1 VTNSITDYQKNISEL
16 HNYIFS
22 TLRYYRKNSNFS
34 QVDIAKVI
42 KVSYQ
47 QYQKYESGKDRLP
60 AIYLHLILEK
70 LQISY
75 ERFFSADATD
85 KKNNY
90 IKQQRL
96 LENFINLGAREK
108 EIITGMLKILSQKSN
123 SSNL

>member
-1 VTNSITDYQKNISEL
+1 MTNNITDYQKNISEL
-16 HNYIFS
+16 HKYIFS
-22 TLRYYRKNSNFS
+22 TLKYYRKSSNFS
-34 QVDIAKVI
+34 QNDIAKVI

-75 ERFFSADATD
+75 EKFFGTEV
-85 KKNNY
+85 NNITNVY
-90 IKQQRL
+90 LKQPHL
-96 LENFINLGAREK
+96 IENFTSLGAREK
-108 EIITGMLKILSQKSN
+108 EIITGMMKILSNKN

>member
-1 VTNSITDYQKNISEL
+1 VTNDITDYQKNISEL
-16 HNYIFS
+16 HKYIFS
-22 TLRYYRKNSNFS
+22 TLKHYRKNSNFS
-34 QVDIAKVI
+34 QNDIAKVI

-75 ERFFSADATD
+75 EKFFGTEA
-85 KKNNY
+85 NNITNVY
-90 IKQQRL
+90 LKQPYSI
-96 LENFINLGAREK
+96 ENFTNLGAREK
-108 EIITGMLKILSQKSN
+108 EIITGMMKILSNKN

>member
-1 VTNSITDYQKNISEL
+1 VTNNITDYQKNISEL
-16 HNYIFS
+16 HKYIFS
-22 TLRYYRKNSNFS
+22 TLKYYRKSSNFS
-34 QVDIAKVI
+34 QNDIAKVI

-75 ERFFSADATD
+75 EKFFGTEV
-85 KKNNY
+85 NNITNVY
-90 IKQQRL
+90 LKQPHL
-96 LENFINLGAREK
+96 IENFTSLGAREK
-108 EIITGMLKILSQKSN
+108 EIITGMMKILSNKN

>member
-1 VTNSITDYQKNISEL
+1 MTKNTTHYQKNISEL
-16 HNYIFS
+16 HQYIFS

-34 QVDIAKVI
+34 QNDIAKVI

-75 ERFFSADATD
+75 EKFFGTEANNAT
-85 KKNNY
+85 NVY
-90 IKQQRL
+90 LKQSHSI
-96 LENFINLGAREK
+96 ENFTNLGTREK
-108 EIITGMLKILSQKSN
+108 EIITGMIKILSQKSN

>member
-1 VTNSITDYQKNISEL
+1 MIKNTTHTEENTSEL
-16 HNYIFS
+16 HKYIFS
-22 TLRYYRKNSNFS
+22 TLKHYRKNSSFS

-60 AIYLHLILEK
+60 AVYLHLILEK

-75 ERFFSADATD
+75 EKFFTVDVVD
-85 KKNNY
+85 KKNY
-90 IKQQRL
+90 DIKQQRL